1 MAEKKTGGKAASTQK
16 KKTPPKQAAKKTTM
30 PKAAAPKKAAP
41 KTAAAKTPA
50 TKTAA
55 KKPAPKQAQTKKTP
69 PKKTSQPKKSQP
81 VKKPVA
87 PAAPQHR
94 TIADRKVAWSKVDK
108 WSLARWLMLIPLG
121 FFAFS
126 FGFLYVGCSFTALVC
141 CAMIAVLL
149 FYNVCAMLEKT
160 YPHPTKVVKR
170 VFTVLLCIGIL
181 ILGVTEALIIKAS
194 LGDPDPG
201 CKYVVVL
208 GAKVRHDG
216 PSVSLQN
223 RIDAAYDYLTAHPD
237 AIAVVSGGQGEDEP
251 MTEAECIYRALIGR
265 GIDPERVWIEDKAT
279 STWEN
284 LQFSLDL
291 IEEKTG
297 LRPETIGIISSEY
310 HLFRAGLFA
319 DACQVESVGIPAKT
333 TLKSQ
338 KLNHFLREVAGVWHY
353 ILLGGQYEN

>member
-16 KKTPPKQAAKKTTM
+16 KKTPSKPAGSGKTGTSQ
-30 PKAAAPKKAAP
+30 
-41 KTAAAKTPA
+41 KTAASKKPAAKTPA
-50 TKTAA
+50 KKTSPKQTPA
-55 KKPAPKQAQTKKTP
+55 KKAP
-69 PKKTSQPKKSQP
+69 PKKAAQPKKSQP

>member
-1 MAEKKTGGKAASTQK
+1 MAEKKTGGKAAPAQN
-16 KKTPPKQAAKKTTM
+16 KKTPPK
-30 PKAAAPKKAAP
+30 KAASGKPASSIKKAP
-41 KTAAAKTPA
+41 SP
-50 TKTAA
+50 
-55 KKPAPKQAQTKKTP
+55 KKPAPKQTTPKTAAKKNAPKQTPAKKAPSKKVTQPRQTPPARKTP
-69 PKKTSQPKKSQP
+69 S
-81 VKKPVA
+81 
-87 PAAPQHR
+87 PAEPQRR

-108 WSLARWLMLIPLG
+108 WSLARWLLMIP
-121 FFAFS
+121 FAIVGYALS
-126 FGFLYVGCSFTALVC
+126 FLYVGCSFAGLVC
-141 CAMIAVLL
+141 FAFMGVLL
-149 FYNVCAMLEKT
+149 FYNLCAILEKT

-170 VFTVLLCIGIL
+170 VFTVIFCIGML

-194 LGDPDPG
+194 FGDPDPG

-237 AIAVVSGGQGEDEP
+237 TIAVVSGGQGKDEP
-251 MTEAECIYRALIGR
+251 MTEAKCMYDGLVGK
-265 GIDPERVWIEDKAT
+265 GIDPERIWMEDSAT

-291 IEEKTG
+291 IEGKTG
-297 LRPETIGIISSEY
+297 TRPESIGIISSEY

-338 KLNHFLREVAGVWHY
+338 KFNHFMREVAGVWHY
-353 ILLGGQYEN
+353 ILLGGQYED

>member
-16 KKTPPKQAAKKTTM
+16 KKTPSKPAGSGKTGTSQ
-30 PKAAAPKKAAP
+30 
-41 KTAAAKTPA
+41 KTAASKKPAAKTPA
-50 TKTAA
+50 KKTSPKQTPA
-55 KKPAPKQAQTKKTP
+55 KKAP
-69 PKKTSQPKKSQP
+69 PKKAAQPKKSQP

-265 GIDPERVWIEDKAT
+265 GIDPERVWIEGKAT

>member
-16 KKTPPKQAAKKTTM
+16 KKSPQKQAA
-30 PKAAAPKKAAP
+30 PQKAAP
-41 KTAAAKTPA
+41 
-50 TKTAA
+50 KTAA
-55 KKPAPKQAQTKKTP
+55 KKPAPKQTPTKKAP
-69 PKKTSQPKKSQP
+69 PKKPTTAKRAPQKQTAQPKKTQP
-81 VKKPVA
+81 VRKPVA
-87 PAAPQHR
+87 PAEPQRR

-108 WSLARWLMLIPLG
+108 WSLARWIMLIPLG

-141 CAMIAVLL
+141 LALMGVLL
-149 FYNVCAMLEKT
+149 FYNICAMLEKA

-181 ILGVTEALIIKAS
+181 ILGVTEALILKAS
-194 LGDPDPG
+194 FGDPDPG

-237 AIAVVSGGQGEDEP
+237 AIAIVSGGKGEDEP
-251 MTEAECIYRALIGR
+251 MTEAECMYDGLIAR
-265 GIDPERVWIEDKAT
+265 GINPERIWLEDKAT

-297 LRPETIGIISSEY
+297 IRPESIGIISSEY

-319 DACQVESVGIPAKT
+319 DACRVESVGIPAKT

>member
-16 KKTPPKQAAKKTTM
+16 KKTPSKPAGSGKTGTSQ
-30 PKAAAPKKAAP
+30 
-41 KTAAAKTPA
+41 KTAASKKPAAKTPA
-50 TKTAA
+50 KKTSPKQTPA
-55 KKPAPKQAQTKKTP
+55 KKAP
-69 PKKTSQPKKSQP
+69 PKKAAQPKKSQP

-87 PAAPQHR
+87 AAAPQHR

>member
-16 KKTPPKQAAKKTTM
+16 KKSPQKQAA
-30 PKAAAPKKAAP
+30 PQKAAP
-41 KTAAAKTPA
+41 
-50 TKTAA
+50 KTAA
-55 KKPAPKQAQTKKTP
+55 KKPAPKQTPTKKAP
-69 PKKTSQPKKSQP
+69 PKKPTTAKRAPQKQTVQPKKTQP
-81 VKKPVA
+81 VRKPVA
-87 PAAPQHR
+87 PAEPQRR

-108 WSLARWLMLIPLG
+108 WSLARWIMLIPLG

-149 FYNVCAMLEKT
+149 FYNVCATLEKA

-170 VFTVLLCIGIL
+170 VFTVILCIGIL

-194 LGDPDPG
+194 FGDPDPG
-201 CKYVVVL
+201 CQYVVVL

-237 AIAVVSGGQGEDEP
+237 SIAIVSGGKGEDEP
-251 MTEAECIYRALIGR
+251 MTEAECMYLGLIGK
-265 GIDPERVWIEDKAT
+265 GIDPERIWIEDKAT

-297 LRPETIGIISSEY
+297 VRPESIGIISSEY

-338 KLNHFLREVAGVWHY
+338 KYNHFMREVAGVWHY

>member
-16 KKTPPKQAAKKTTM
+16 KKSPQKQAA
-30 PKAAAPKKAAP
+30 PQKAAP
-41 KTAAAKTPA
+41 
-50 TKTAA
+50 KTAA
-55 KKPAPKQAQTKKTP
+55 KKPAPKQTPTKKAP
-69 PKKTSQPKKSQP
+69 PKKPTTAKRAPQKQTAQPKKTQP
-81 VKKPVA
+81 VRKPVA
-87 PAAPQHR
+87 PAEPQRR

-108 WSLARWLMLIPLG
+108 WSLARWIMLIPLG

-141 CAMIAVLL
+141 LALMGVLL
-149 FYNVCAMLEKT
+149 FYNICAMLEKA

-194 LGDPDPG
+194 FGDPDPG

-237 AIAVVSGGQGEDEP
+237 AIAIVSGGKGEDEP
-251 MTEAECIYRALIGR
+251 MTEAECMYDGLIAR
-265 GIDPERVWIEDKAT
+265 GINPERIWLEDKAT

-297 LRPETIGIISSEY
+297 IRPESIGIISSEY

>member
-16 KKTPPKQAAKKTTM
+16 KKTPSKPAGSGKTGTSQ
-30 PKAAAPKKAAP
+30 
-41 KTAAAKTPA
+41 KTAASKKPAAKTPA
-50 TKTAA
+50 KKTSPKQTPA
-55 KKPAPKQAQTKKTP
+55 KKAP
-69 PKKTSQPKKSQP
+69 PKKAAQPKKSQP

-181 ILGVTEALIIKAS
+181 ILGVTEALILKAS
-194 LGDPDPG
+194 FGDPDPG

-237 AIAVVSGGQGEDEP
+237 AIAIVSGGKGEDEP
-251 MTEAECIYRALIGR
+251 MTEAECMYDGLIAR
-265 GIDPERVWIEDKAT
+265 GINPERIWLEDKAT

-297 LRPETIGIISSEY
+297 IRPESIGIISSEY

>member
-16 KKTPPKQAAKKTTM
+16 KKTPSKPAGSGKTGTSQ
-30 PKAAAPKKAAP
+30 
-41 KTAAAKTPA
+41 KTAASKKPAAKTPA
-50 TKTAA
+50 KKTSPKQTPA
-55 KKPAPKQAQTKKTP
+55 KKAP
-69 PKKTSQPKKSQP
+69 PKKAAQPKKSQP

-108 WSLARWLMLIPLG
+108 WRLARWLMLIPLG

-265 GIDPERVWIEDKAT
+265 GIDPERVWIEGKAT